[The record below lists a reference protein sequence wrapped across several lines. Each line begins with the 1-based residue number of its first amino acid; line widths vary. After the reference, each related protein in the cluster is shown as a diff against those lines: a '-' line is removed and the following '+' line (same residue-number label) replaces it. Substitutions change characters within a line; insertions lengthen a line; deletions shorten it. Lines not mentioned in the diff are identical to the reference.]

1 MAQDPRSRREEKE
14 GERMRYQILYTYG
27 GVPIVGALSNV
38 CGCEYVTARTHMEAR
53 CKGEALAVG
62 YERVAQVIPLND

>member
-14 GERMRYQILYTYG
+14 GERMRYQIFYTYG

-38 CGCEYVTARTHMEAR
+38 VGCEYVTARTHMEAR

>member
-1 MAQDPRSRREEKE
+1 
-14 GERMRYQILYTYG
+14 MRYQILYTYG
-27 GVPIVGALSNV
+27 GVPIVGALSNCV
-38 CGCEYVTARTHMEAR
+38 GVEYVTAKTHMEAR

>member
-1 MAQDPRSRREEKE
+1 
-14 GERMRYQILYTYG
+14 MRYQILYTYG
-27 GVPIVGALSNV
+27 GVPIVGALSNCV
-38 CGCEYVTARTHMEAR
+38 GVEYVTARTHMEAR

>member
-38 CGCEYVTARTHMEAR
+38 VGCEYVTARTHMEAR

>member
-1 MAQDPRSRREEKE
+1 M
-14 GERMRYQILYTYG
+14 
-27 GVPIVGALSNV
+27 GALSNV
-38 CGCEYVTARTHMEAR
+38 VGCEYVIARTHMEAR

>member
-1 MAQDPRSRREEKE
+1 
-14 GERMRYQILYTYG
+14 MRYQILYTYG

-38 CGCEYVTARTHMEAR
+38 VGCEYVIARTHMEAR